1 MELNFIR
8 SQDEARSIA
17 ELMAENA
24 ARLAKESLDFA
35 TRVRQPGR
43 QAANSRQDRANA
55 LLDNKRPA
63 VDTRIRPGS
72 IVMLQD
78 QRKVKSK
85 WDPLNYG
92 LWLVER
98 QEART
103 KLFVLRNISTGKYLE
118 RHVPAHHLSLVKDT
132 NVPITTGDGKPLPK
146 LISTKAILKIL
157 GDRPAQDGTTEYK
170 VRWKA
175 RNKPDSWMP
184 SSAFQI
190 KSKSEHHR
198 NPAPSKKR
206 RLAASSGPSNNND
219 VMFTRPRQ
227 KKVPR
232 ALSRLQ

>member
-1 MELNFIR
+1 
-8 SQDEARSIA
+8 
-17 ELMAENA
+17 
-24 ARLAKESLDFA
+24 
-35 TRVRQPGR
+35 
-43 QAANSRQDRANA
+43 
-55 LLDNKRPA
+55 
-63 VDTRIRPGS
+63 
-72 IVMLQD
+72 MLQD

-198 NPAPSKKR
+198 NPAPSKKCWPQATARVTTTTSCSLGRGR
-206 RLAASSGPSNNND
+206 RRCPALLAVCNNCND
-219 VMFTRPRQ
+219 M
-227 KKVPR
+227 
-232 ALSRLQ
+232 RLQSIVIPLAVHI

>member
-78 QRKVKSK
+78 QRKVKRK

-98 QEART
+98 QGART

-118 RHVPAHHLSLVKDT
+118 RHVPQHHLSLVKDT
-132 NVPITTGDGKPLPK
+132 NGKSDVHWCLCAPHGPK
-146 LISTKAILKIL
+146 IEGLRAVCMWQLMKFILF
-157 GDRPAQDGTTEYK
+157 YS
-170 VRWKA
+170 
-175 RNKPDSWMP
+175 NKPPKM
-184 SSAFQI
+184 
-190 KSKSEHHR
+190 
-198 NPAPSKKR
+198 
-206 RLAASSGPSNNND
+206 
-219 VMFTRPRQ
+219 
-227 KKVPR
+227 
-232 ALSRLQ
+232 